1 MKNESPLVS
10 ILIPGFKPQW
20 LDLCISSCINQTFQ
34 NVEILVGDDTE
45 DGIISDIA
53 SKWSSL
59 NISVHRNHKKSMG
72 TSNRWNLFEKSK
84 GTYIK
89 YVFDDDFLF
98 PLSVEALVTACERHS
113 ASMAFHQRICIG
125 NHGQRLPDL
134 PSIQAPTDAVAGQS
148 FIVPRE
154 IVLKNMINQGRNL
167 IGEPSNCMFRRDVL
181 QTELDK
187 DGSFFSRSMI
197 FLGDVRSYLNAALT
211 DQPIV
216 LVNGAF
222 SAFRSHG
229 QQASQSAI
237 RPAGYYE
244 WDFLRRYIFRLGLL
258 SDAEFSIGLKNQV
271 ALYENMNVEFE
282 LKGELIEIAKAAN
295 EGNNYLDRDFQ
306 RVITKADKIL
316 S

>member
-1 MKNESPLVS
+1 MNIKNPLVS

-20 LDLCISSCINQTFQ
+20 LDLCINSCLSQSYKNIE
-34 NVEILVGDDTE
+34 VLVGDDTQ

-53 SKWSSL
+53 SKWSNL
-59 NISVHRNHKKSMG
+59 NVSIHRNHDKLNG
-72 TSNRWNLFEKSK
+72 ISNRWNLYEKSK

-98 PLSVEALVTACERHS
+98 PSSVEALVTACERHS

-134 PSIQAPTDAVAGQS
+134 PSVQAPNGAVGGQS
-148 FIVPRE
+148 FIIPSELVY
-154 IVLKNMINQGRNL
+154 KNMINQGRNL

-181 QTELDK
+181 KTELDT
-187 DGSFFSRSMI
+187 DESFFSRRMI
-197 FLGDVRSYLNAALT
+197 FLGDIKSYLNAALT

-216 LVNGAF
+216 FVNGVF

-229 QQASQSAI
+229 QQASQSPI

-244 WDFLRRYIFRLGLL
+244 WDFLRRYIFSLGLL
-258 SDAEFSIGLKNQV
+258 SHDEFKIGLKNQIL
-271 ALYENMNVEFE
+271 LYDNMDMEFE
-282 LKGELIEIAKAAN
+282 LKDEFVEIAKNAN
-295 EGNNYLDRDFQ
+295 EDNQYLSADFQ
-306 RVITKADKIL
+306 RVMAAADKIL
-316 S
+316 M